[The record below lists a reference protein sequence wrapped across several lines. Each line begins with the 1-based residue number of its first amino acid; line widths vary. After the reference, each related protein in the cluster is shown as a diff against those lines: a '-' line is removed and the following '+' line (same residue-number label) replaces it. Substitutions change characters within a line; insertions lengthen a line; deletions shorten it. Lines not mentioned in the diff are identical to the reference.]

1 MLVFILIFSGILTFL
16 LLTARD
22 NSKLNSTLD
31 ETFDFVKNRI
41 ESYEIYNTNDQVKSL
56 VRLLDK
62 TTELSRVIEQEGN
75 LSTEMLDEYAREQ
88 RLTGIL
94 ILDQNLKVIEQN
106 AKDGDTMPL
115 WQKLIKSDYV
125 RDIAEHPEKTY
136 TTRLRNKGKIYDFAA
151 VARQDAAGILITYAQ
166 KEEVNELNGD
176 LTMASLFPDFP
187 FEMNGSVVICD
198 DDKVVSTNRQELT
211 ARSIEEA
218 KSQYKNKFEADE
230 NGIVHLRSETG
241 NWFGRRE
248 KIKDYDAY
256 IFFPE
261 SQVYITRNIICV
273 IYVLLALLLFL
284 LHRMSRSRTEKR
296 SILQDQKRLRVINAL
311 GHAYSSISLVNLKT
325 EEIEILKSSENM
337 KPDQKGDM
345 LSKAHQEELIR
356 QVIAEPFQEAYWK
369 FVDISTVAKRL
380 EERETLSFTARTVD
394 ERWMTMIIVPQG
406 YDKDGKLCTVLVANR
421 DVTEEKEREIAQDR
435 NLRNALAAAE
445 HANRAKTVFLN
456 NMSHDIRTPM
466 NGIIGMLD
474 ISDKCLDNPEAVR
487 KYHKKIRVASEYLL
501 SLIND
506 VLDMSK
512 LDSGEMYFAEESVYL
527 REMLENCRDIME
539 TRAAE
544 HGIELETP
552 GLENFNLPR
561 VLTSE
566 LHIRQIAM
574 NIISN
579 AIKYNKP
586 NGKIIATAEVVN
598 QTEDY
603 VTCRFM
609 VKDTGIGMSDDF
621 QKNMFDPFSQEYGKD
636 RSEFRGTEL
645 ELSIVKR
652 IVDQMG
658 GEIRVESKK
667 GVGTTFTWTL
677 TFKTDKEYREEK
689 VVANQQDF
697 SLAGKK
703 ILAAEDNT
711 LNAEILIFLLD
722 DMGADTVLVENGKQ
736 VVEAFKESDWDEY
749 DCILMDVMMPIMD
762 GYTATR
768 RIRGLSRPDA
778 QSIPIIALTANAFA
792 EDRKKAMEAG
802 MNDHVAKP
810 VDMKVLTAVLQKYL
824 EK

>member
-1 MLVFILIFSGILTFL
+1 MPLKVGLWEQAKTRNQEVISNVSLDPISGTRIIERFAPRPYYFASEDEDLLKEVDEEISIIKQVQPSLPDVLFDKYFRNTRYVFAPTQQQKDYLKSMDTLEVLCVERDAPYVYQKEGKPAGMMVEILNSFAEETGVSINYTFCQSRDEAEQKLKEESYDLMIGLSFDSEYCARLGFVRSKSIMESNLAYLHRSENSSHKTVAIEKGMESLVDTTEFQEVIKCDNIVQCMEAVTNGRADYAVGDRSALEYYMYDTYSTLVTGLISGSAQNICIAIARESNLQFIRLVNDYIYSLSDLQKTTFL
-16 LLTARD
+16 
-22 NSKLNSTLD
+22 
-31 ETFDFVKNRI
+31 E
-41 ESYEIYNTNDQVKSL
+41 
-56 VRLLDK
+56 
-62 TTELSRVIEQEGN
+62 EGN
-75 LSTEMLDEYAREQ
+75 MHLYKTSLR
-88 RLTGIL
+88 G
-94 ILDQNLKVIEQN
+94 
-106 AKDGDTMPL
+106 
-115 WQKLIKSDYV
+115 YV
-125 RDIAEHPEKTY
+125 RMHPIQTAF
-136 TTRLRNKGKIYDFAA
+136 IV
-151 VARQDAAGILITYAQ
+151 VACS
-166 KEEVNELNGD
+166 
-176 LTMASLFPDFP
+176 MMF
-187 FEMNGSVVICD
+187 
-198 DDKVVSTNRQELT
+198 
-211 ARSIEEA
+211 
-218 KSQYKNKFEADE
+218 
-230 NGIVHLRSETG
+230 H
-241 NWFGRRE
+241 
-248 KIKDYDAY
+248 
-256 IFFPE
+256 
-261 SQVYITRNIICV
+261 
-273 IYVLLALLLFL
+273 
-284 LHRMSRSRTEKR
+284 
-296 SILQDQKRLRVINAL
+296 
-311 GHAYSSISLVNLKT
+311 
-325 EEIEILKSSENM
+325 
-337 KPDQKGDM
+337 
-345 LSKAHQEELIR
+345 
-356 QVIAEPFQEAYWK
+356 
-369 FVDISTVAKRL
+369 AKR
-380 EERETLSFTARTVD
+380 
-394 ERWMTMIIVPQG
+394 M
-406 YDKDGKLCTVLVANR
+406 
-421 DVTEEKEREIAQDR
+421 
-435 NLRNALAAAE
+435 
-445 HANRAKTVFLN
+445 
-456 NMSHDIRTPM
+456 
-466 NGIIGMLD
+466 
-474 ISDKCLDNPEAVR
+474 
-487 KYHKKIRVASEYLL
+487 HKKIRVASEYLL

-552 GLENFNLPR
+552 GLENFNQPR

-689 VVANQQDF
+689 VAANQQDF

-768 RIRGLSRPDA
+768 RIRGLSRSDA

>member
-1 MLVFILIFSGILTFL
+1 MPLKVGLWEQAKTRNQEVISNVSLDPISGTRIIEKFAPRSYYFASEDEDLLKEVDEEISIIKQVQPSLPDVLFDKYFRNTRYVFAPTQQQKDYLKSMDTLEVLCVERDAPYVYQKEGKPAGMMVEILNSFAEETGVSINYTFCQSRDEAEQKLKEESYDLMIGLSFDSEYCARLGFVRSKSIMESNLAYLHRSENSSHKTVAIEKGMESLVDTTEFQEVIKCDNIVQCMEAVTNGRADYAVGDRSALEYYMYDTYSTLVTGLISGSAQNICIAIARESNLQFIRLVNDYIYSLSDLQKTTFL
-16 LLTARD
+16 
-22 NSKLNSTLD
+22 
-31 ETFDFVKNRI
+31 E
-41 ESYEIYNTNDQVKSL
+41 
-56 VRLLDK
+56 
-62 TTELSRVIEQEGN
+62 EGN
-75 LSTEMLDEYAREQ
+75 MHLYKTSLR
-88 RLTGIL
+88 G
-94 ILDQNLKVIEQN
+94 
-106 AKDGDTMPL
+106 
-115 WQKLIKSDYV
+115 YV
-125 RDIAEHPEKTY
+125 RMHPIQTAF
-136 TTRLRNKGKIYDFAA
+136 IV
-151 VARQDAAGILITYAQ
+151 VACS
-166 KEEVNELNGD
+166 
-176 LTMASLFPDFP
+176 MMF
-187 FEMNGSVVICD
+187 
-198 DDKVVSTNRQELT
+198 
-211 ARSIEEA
+211 
-218 KSQYKNKFEADE
+218 
-230 NGIVHLRSETG
+230 H
-241 NWFGRRE
+241 
-248 KIKDYDAY
+248 
-256 IFFPE
+256 
-261 SQVYITRNIICV
+261 
-273 IYVLLALLLFL
+273 
-284 LHRMSRSRTEKR
+284 
-296 SILQDQKRLRVINAL
+296 
-311 GHAYSSISLVNLKT
+311 
-325 EEIEILKSSENM
+325 
-337 KPDQKGDM
+337 
-345 LSKAHQEELIR
+345 
-356 QVIAEPFQEAYWK
+356 
-369 FVDISTVAKRL
+369 AKR
-380 EERETLSFTARTVD
+380 
-394 ERWMTMIIVPQG
+394 M
-406 YDKDGKLCTVLVANR
+406 
-421 DVTEEKEREIAQDR
+421 
-435 NLRNALAAAE
+435 
-445 HANRAKTVFLN
+445 
-456 NMSHDIRTPM
+456 
-466 NGIIGMLD
+466 
-474 ISDKCLDNPEAVR
+474 
-487 KYHKKIRVASEYLL
+487 HKKIRVASEYLL

-552 GLENFNLPR
+552 GLENFNQPR

-689 VVANQQDF
+689 VAANQQDF

>member
-1 MLVFILIFSGILTFL
+1 MPLKVGLWEQAKTRNQEAISNVSLDPISGTRIIERFALRPYYFASEDEDLLKEVDEAISIIKQVQPSLPDVLFDKYFRNTRYVFAPTQQQKDYLKAMDTLEVLCVERDAPYVYQKEGKPAGMMVEILNSFAEETGVSINYTFCQSRDEAEQKLKEESYDLMIGLSFDSEYCARLGFVRSKSIMESNLAYLHRSENSSHKTVAIEKGMESLVDTTEFQEVIKCDNIVQCMEAVTNGRADYAVGDRSALEYYMYDTYSTLVTGLISGSAQNICIAIARESNLQFIRLVNDYIYSLSDLQKTTFLEEGNMHLYKTSLRGYVRMHPIQTMLLFSG
-16 LLTARD
+16 LTA
-22 NSKLNSTLD
+22 
-31 ETFDFVKNRI
+31 FIV
-41 ESYEIYNTNDQVKSL
+41 
-56 VRLLDK
+56 
-62 TTELSRVIEQEGN
+62 
-75 LSTEMLDEYAREQ
+75 
-88 RLTGIL
+88 
-94 ILDQNLKVIEQN
+94 
-106 AKDGDTMPL
+106 
-115 WQKLIKSDYV
+115 
-125 RDIAEHPEKTY
+125 
-136 TTRLRNKGKIYDFAA
+136 
-151 VARQDAAGILITYAQ
+151 VACS
-166 KEEVNELNGD
+166 
-176 LTMASLFPDFP
+176 MMF
-187 FEMNGSVVICD
+187 
-198 DDKVVSTNRQELT
+198 
-211 ARSIEEA
+211 
-218 KSQYKNKFEADE
+218 
-230 NGIVHLRSETG
+230 H
-241 NWFGRRE
+241 
-248 KIKDYDAY
+248 
-256 IFFPE
+256 
-261 SQVYITRNIICV
+261 
-273 IYVLLALLLFL
+273 
-284 LHRMSRSRTEKR
+284 
-296 SILQDQKRLRVINAL
+296 
-311 GHAYSSISLVNLKT
+311 
-325 EEIEILKSSENM
+325 
-337 KPDQKGDM
+337 
-345 LSKAHQEELIR
+345 
-356 QVIAEPFQEAYWK
+356 
-369 FVDISTVAKRL
+369 AKR
-380 EERETLSFTARTVD
+380 
-394 ERWMTMIIVPQG
+394 M
-406 YDKDGKLCTVLVANR
+406 
-421 DVTEEKEREIAQDR
+421 
-435 NLRNALAAAE
+435 
-445 HANRAKTVFLN
+445 
-456 NMSHDIRTPM
+456 
-466 NGIIGMLD
+466 
-474 ISDKCLDNPEAVR
+474 
-487 KYHKKIRVASEYLL
+487 HKKIRVASEYLL

-544 HGIELETP
+544 QGIELETP
-552 GLENFNLPR
+552 GLENFNPPR

-689 VVANQQDF
+689 VAANQQDF

>member
-1 MLVFILIFSGILTFL
+1 MPLKVGLWEQAKTRNQEVISNVSLDPISGTRIIERFAPRSYYFASEDEDLLKEVDEEISIIKQVQPSLPDVLFDKYFRNTRYVFAPTQQQKDYLKSMDTLEVLCVERDAPYVYQKEGKPAGMMVEILNSFAEETGVSINYTFCQSRDEAEQKLKEESYDLMIGLSFDSEYCARLGFVRSKSIMESNLAYLHRSENSSHKTVAIEKGMESLVDTTEFQEVIKCDNIVQCMEAFTNGRADYAVGDRSALEYYMYDTYSTLVTGLISGSAQNICIAIARESNLQFIRLVNDYIYSLSDLQKTTFL
-16 LLTARD
+16 
-22 NSKLNSTLD
+22 
-31 ETFDFVKNRI
+31 E
-41 ESYEIYNTNDQVKSL
+41 
-56 VRLLDK
+56 
-62 TTELSRVIEQEGN
+62 EGN
-75 LSTEMLDEYAREQ
+75 MHLYKTSLR
-88 RLTGIL
+88 G
-94 ILDQNLKVIEQN
+94 
-106 AKDGDTMPL
+106 
-115 WQKLIKSDYV
+115 YV
-125 RDIAEHPEKTY
+125 RMHPIQTAF
-136 TTRLRNKGKIYDFAA
+136 IV
-151 VARQDAAGILITYAQ
+151 VACS
-166 KEEVNELNGD
+166 
-176 LTMASLFPDFP
+176 MMF
-187 FEMNGSVVICD
+187 
-198 DDKVVSTNRQELT
+198 
-211 ARSIEEA
+211 
-218 KSQYKNKFEADE
+218 
-230 NGIVHLRSETG
+230 H
-241 NWFGRRE
+241 
-248 KIKDYDAY
+248 
-256 IFFPE
+256 
-261 SQVYITRNIICV
+261 
-273 IYVLLALLLFL
+273 
-284 LHRMSRSRTEKR
+284 
-296 SILQDQKRLRVINAL
+296 
-311 GHAYSSISLVNLKT
+311 
-325 EEIEILKSSENM
+325 
-337 KPDQKGDM
+337 
-345 LSKAHQEELIR
+345 
-356 QVIAEPFQEAYWK
+356 
-369 FVDISTVAKRL
+369 AKR
-380 EERETLSFTARTVD
+380 
-394 ERWMTMIIVPQG
+394 M
-406 YDKDGKLCTVLVANR
+406 
-421 DVTEEKEREIAQDR
+421 
-435 NLRNALAAAE
+435 
-445 HANRAKTVFLN
+445 
-456 NMSHDIRTPM
+456 
-466 NGIIGMLD
+466 
-474 ISDKCLDNPEAVR
+474 
-487 KYHKKIRVASEYLL
+487 HKKIRVASEYLL

-552 GLENFNLPR
+552 GLENFNQPR

-689 VVANQQDF
+689 VAANQQDF

>member
-1 MLVFILIFSGILTFL
+1 MPLKVGLWEQAKTRNQEVISNVSLDPISGTRIIERFAPRSYYFASEDEDLLKEVDEEISIIKQVQPSLPDVLFDKYFRNTRYVFAPTQQQKDYLKSMDTLEVLCVERDAPYVYQKEGKPAGMMVEILNSFAEETGVSINYTFCQSRDEAEQKLKEESYDLMIGLSFDSEYCARLGFVRSKSIMESNLAYLHRSENSSHKTVAIEKGMESLVDTTEFQEVIKCDNIVQCMEAVTNGRADYAVGDRSALEYYMYDTYSTLVTGLISGSAQNICIAIARESNLQFIRLVNDYIYSLSDLQKTTFL
-16 LLTARD
+16 
-22 NSKLNSTLD
+22 
-31 ETFDFVKNRI
+31 E
-41 ESYEIYNTNDQVKSL
+41 
-56 VRLLDK
+56 
-62 TTELSRVIEQEGN
+62 EGN
-75 LSTEMLDEYAREQ
+75 MHLYKTSLR
-88 RLTGIL
+88 G
-94 ILDQNLKVIEQN
+94 
-106 AKDGDTMPL
+106 
-115 WQKLIKSDYV
+115 YV
-125 RDIAEHPEKTY
+125 RMHPIQTAF
-136 TTRLRNKGKIYDFAA
+136 IV
-151 VARQDAAGILITYAQ
+151 VACS
-166 KEEVNELNGD
+166 
-176 LTMASLFPDFP
+176 MMF
-187 FEMNGSVVICD
+187 
-198 DDKVVSTNRQELT
+198 
-211 ARSIEEA
+211 
-218 KSQYKNKFEADE
+218 
-230 NGIVHLRSETG
+230 H
-241 NWFGRRE
+241 
-248 KIKDYDAY
+248 
-256 IFFPE
+256 
-261 SQVYITRNIICV
+261 
-273 IYVLLALLLFL
+273 
-284 LHRMSRSRTEKR
+284 
-296 SILQDQKRLRVINAL
+296 
-311 GHAYSSISLVNLKT
+311 
-325 EEIEILKSSENM
+325 
-337 KPDQKGDM
+337 
-345 LSKAHQEELIR
+345 
-356 QVIAEPFQEAYWK
+356 
-369 FVDISTVAKRL
+369 AKR
-380 EERETLSFTARTVD
+380 
-394 ERWMTMIIVPQG
+394 M
-406 YDKDGKLCTVLVANR
+406 
-421 DVTEEKEREIAQDR
+421 
-435 NLRNALAAAE
+435 
-445 HANRAKTVFLN
+445 
-456 NMSHDIRTPM
+456 
-466 NGIIGMLD
+466 
-474 ISDKCLDNPEAVR
+474 
-487 KYHKKIRVASEYLL
+487 HKKIRVASEYLL

-552 GLENFNLPR
+552 GLENFNQPR

-667 GVGTTFTWTL
+667 GVVTTFTWTL

-689 VVANQQDF
+689 VAANQQDF

>member
-1 MLVFILIFSGILTFL
+1 MPLKVGLWEQAKTRNQEVISNVSLDPISGTRIIERFAPRSYYFASEDEDLLKEVDEEISIIKQVQPSLPDVLFDKYFRNTRYVFAPTQQQKDYLKSMDTLEVLCVERDAPYVYQKEGKPAGMMVEILNSFAEETGVSINYTFCQSRDEAEQKLKEESYDLMIGLSFDSEYCARLGFVRSKSIMESNLAYLHRSENSSHKTVAIEKGMESLVDTTEFQEVIKCDNIVQCMEAVTNGRADYAVGDRSALEYYMYDTYSTLVTGLISGSAQNICIAIARESNLQFIRLVNDYIYSLSDLQKTTFLEEGNMHLYKTSLRGYVRMHPIQTMLLFSGLT
-16 LLTARD
+16 
-22 NSKLNSTLD
+22 
-31 ETFDFVKNRI
+31 TFIV
-41 ESYEIYNTNDQVKSL
+41 
-56 VRLLDK
+56 
-62 TTELSRVIEQEGN
+62 
-75 LSTEMLDEYAREQ
+75 
-88 RLTGIL
+88 
-94 ILDQNLKVIEQN
+94 
-106 AKDGDTMPL
+106 
-115 WQKLIKSDYV
+115 
-125 RDIAEHPEKTY
+125 
-136 TTRLRNKGKIYDFAA
+136 
-151 VARQDAAGILITYAQ
+151 VACS
-166 KEEVNELNGD
+166 
-176 LTMASLFPDFP
+176 MMF
-187 FEMNGSVVICD
+187 
-198 DDKVVSTNRQELT
+198 
-211 ARSIEEA
+211 
-218 KSQYKNKFEADE
+218 
-230 NGIVHLRSETG
+230 H
-241 NWFGRRE
+241 
-248 KIKDYDAY
+248 
-256 IFFPE
+256 
-261 SQVYITRNIICV
+261 
-273 IYVLLALLLFL
+273 
-284 LHRMSRSRTEKR
+284 
-296 SILQDQKRLRVINAL
+296 
-311 GHAYSSISLVNLKT
+311 
-325 EEIEILKSSENM
+325 
-337 KPDQKGDM
+337 
-345 LSKAHQEELIR
+345 
-356 QVIAEPFQEAYWK
+356 
-369 FVDISTVAKRL
+369 AKR
-380 EERETLSFTARTVD
+380 
-394 ERWMTMIIVPQG
+394 M
-406 YDKDGKLCTVLVANR
+406 
-421 DVTEEKEREIAQDR
+421 
-435 NLRNALAAAE
+435 
-445 HANRAKTVFLN
+445 
-456 NMSHDIRTPM
+456 
-466 NGIIGMLD
+466 
-474 ISDKCLDNPEAVR
+474 
-487 KYHKKIRVASEYLL
+487 HKKIRVASEYLL

-552 GLENFNLPR
+552 GLENFNQPR

-689 VVANQQDF
+689 VAANQQDF

>member
-1 MLVFILIFSGILTFL
+1 MPLKVGLWEQAKTRNQEVISNVSLDPISGTRIIERFAPRPYYFASEDEDLLKEVDEAISIIKQVQPSLPDVLFDKYFRNTRYVFAPTQQQKDYLKSMDTLEVLCVERDAPYVYQKEGKPAGMMVEILNSFAEETGVSINYTFCQSRDEAEQKLKEESYDLMIGLSFDSEYCARLGFVRSKSIMESNLAYLHRSENSSHKTVAIEKGMESLVDTTEFQEVIKCDNIVQCMEAVTNGRADYAVGDRSALEYYMYDTYSTLVTGLISGSAQNICIAIARESNLQFIRLVNDYIYSLSDLQKTTFLEEGNMHLYKTSLRGYVRMHPIQTMLLFSG
-16 LLTARD
+16 
-22 NSKLNSTLD
+22 
-31 ETFDFVKNRI
+31 
-41 ESYEIYNTNDQVKSL
+41 
-56 VRLLDK
+56 
-62 TTELSRVIEQEGN
+62 
-75 LSTEMLDEYAREQ
+75 
-88 RLTGIL
+88 
-94 ILDQNLKVIEQN
+94 LK
-106 AKDGDTMPL
+106 
-115 WQKLIKSDYV
+115 
-125 RDIAEHPEKTY
+125 
-136 TTRLRNKGKIYDFAA
+136 
-151 VARQDAAGILITYAQ
+151 
-166 KEEVNELNGD
+166 
-176 LTMASLFPDFP
+176 
-187 FEMNGSVVICD
+187 
-198 DDKVVSTNRQELT
+198 
-211 ARSIEEA
+211 
-218 KSQYKNKFEADE
+218 
-230 NGIVHLRSETG
+230 
-241 NWFGRRE
+241 
-248 KIKDYDAY
+248 
-256 IFFPE
+256 
-261 SQVYITRNIICV
+261 
-273 IYVLLALLLFL
+273 
-284 LHRMSRSRTEKR
+284 RM
-296 SILQDQKRLRVINAL
+296 
-311 GHAYSSISLVNLKT
+311 
-325 EEIEILKSSENM
+325 
-337 KPDQKGDM
+337 
-345 LSKAHQEELIR
+345 
-356 QVIAEPFQEAYWK
+356 
-369 FVDISTVAKRL
+369 
-380 EERETLSFTARTVD
+380 
-394 ERWMTMIIVPQG
+394 
-406 YDKDGKLCTVLVANR
+406 
-421 DVTEEKEREIAQDR
+421 
-435 NLRNALAAAE
+435 
-445 HANRAKTVFLN
+445 
-456 NMSHDIRTPM
+456 
-466 NGIIGMLD
+466 
-474 ISDKCLDNPEAVR
+474 
-487 KYHKKIRVASEYLL
+487 HKKIRVASEYLL

-552 GLENFNLPR
+552 GLENFNQPR

-689 VVANQQDF
+689 VAANQQDF

>member
-1 MLVFILIFSGILTFL
+1 MPLKVGLWEQAKTRNQEVISNVSLDPISGTRIIERFAPRSYYFASEDEDLLKEVDEEISIIKQVQPSLPDVLFDKYFRNTRYVFAPTQQQKDYLKSMDTLEVLCVERDAPYVYQKEGKPAGMMVEILNSFAEETGVSINYTFCQSRDEAEQKLKEESYDLMIGLSFDSEYCARLGFVRSKSIMESNLAYLHRSENSSHKTVAIEKGMESLVDTTEFQEVIKCDNIVQCMEAVTNGRADYAVGDRSALEYYMYDTYSTLVTGLISGSAQNICIAIARESNLQFIRLVNDYIYSLSDLQKTTFL
-16 LLTARD
+16 
-22 NSKLNSTLD
+22 
-31 ETFDFVKNRI
+31 E
-41 ESYEIYNTNDQVKSL
+41 
-56 VRLLDK
+56 
-62 TTELSRVIEQEGN
+62 EGN
-75 LSTEMLDEYAREQ
+75 MHLYKTSLR
-88 RLTGIL
+88 G
-94 ILDQNLKVIEQN
+94 
-106 AKDGDTMPL
+106 
-115 WQKLIKSDYV
+115 YV
-125 RDIAEHPEKTY
+125 RMHPIQTAF
-136 TTRLRNKGKIYDFAA
+136 IV
-151 VARQDAAGILITYAQ
+151 VACS
-166 KEEVNELNGD
+166 
-176 LTMASLFPDFP
+176 MMF
-187 FEMNGSVVICD
+187 
-198 DDKVVSTNRQELT
+198 
-211 ARSIEEA
+211 
-218 KSQYKNKFEADE
+218 
-230 NGIVHLRSETG
+230 H
-241 NWFGRRE
+241 
-248 KIKDYDAY
+248 
-256 IFFPE
+256 
-261 SQVYITRNIICV
+261 
-273 IYVLLALLLFL
+273 
-284 LHRMSRSRTEKR
+284 
-296 SILQDQKRLRVINAL
+296 
-311 GHAYSSISLVNLKT
+311 
-325 EEIEILKSSENM
+325 
-337 KPDQKGDM
+337 
-345 LSKAHQEELIR
+345 
-356 QVIAEPFQEAYWK
+356 
-369 FVDISTVAKRL
+369 AKR
-380 EERETLSFTARTVD
+380 
-394 ERWMTMIIVPQG
+394 M
-406 YDKDGKLCTVLVANR
+406 
-421 DVTEEKEREIAQDR
+421 
-435 NLRNALAAAE
+435 
-445 HANRAKTVFLN
+445 
-456 NMSHDIRTPM
+456 
-466 NGIIGMLD
+466 
-474 ISDKCLDNPEAVR
+474 
-487 KYHKKIRVASEYLL
+487 HKKIRVASEYLL

-552 GLENFNLPR
+552 GLENFNQPR

-677 TFKTDKEYREEK
+677 TYKTDKEYREEK
-689 VVANQQDF
+689 VAANQQDF

>member
-1 MLVFILIFSGILTFL
+1 MPLKVGLWEQAKTRNQEVISNVSLDPISGTRIIERFAPRPYYFASEDEDLLKEVDEAISIIKQVQPSLPDVLFDKYFRNTRYVFAPTQQQKDYLKSMDTLEVLCVERDAPYVYQKEGKPAGMMVEILNSFAEETGVSINYTFCQSRDEAEQKLKEESYDLMIGLSFDSEYCARLGFVRSKSIMESNLAYLHRSENSSHKTVAIEKGMESLVDTTEFQEVIKCDNIVQCMEAVTNGRADYAVGDRSALEYYMYDTYSTLVTGLISGSAQNICIAIARESNLQFIRLVNDYIYSLSDLQKTTFL
-16 LLTARD
+16 
-22 NSKLNSTLD
+22 
-31 ETFDFVKNRI
+31 E
-41 ESYEIYNTNDQVKSL
+41 
-56 VRLLDK
+56 
-62 TTELSRVIEQEGN
+62 EGN
-75 LSTEMLDEYAREQ
+75 MHLYKTSLR
-88 RLTGIL
+88 G
-94 ILDQNLKVIEQN
+94 
-106 AKDGDTMPL
+106 
-115 WQKLIKSDYV
+115 YV
-125 RDIAEHPEKTY
+125 RMHPIQTAF
-136 TTRLRNKGKIYDFAA
+136 IV
-151 VARQDAAGILITYAQ
+151 VACS
-166 KEEVNELNGD
+166 
-176 LTMASLFPDFP
+176 MMF
-187 FEMNGSVVICD
+187 
-198 DDKVVSTNRQELT
+198 
-211 ARSIEEA
+211 
-218 KSQYKNKFEADE
+218 
-230 NGIVHLRSETG
+230 H
-241 NWFGRRE
+241 
-248 KIKDYDAY
+248 
-256 IFFPE
+256 
-261 SQVYITRNIICV
+261 
-273 IYVLLALLLFL
+273 
-284 LHRMSRSRTEKR
+284 
-296 SILQDQKRLRVINAL
+296 
-311 GHAYSSISLVNLKT
+311 
-325 EEIEILKSSENM
+325 
-337 KPDQKGDM
+337 
-345 LSKAHQEELIR
+345 
-356 QVIAEPFQEAYWK
+356 
-369 FVDISTVAKRL
+369 AKR
-380 EERETLSFTARTVD
+380 
-394 ERWMTMIIVPQG
+394 M
-406 YDKDGKLCTVLVANR
+406 
-421 DVTEEKEREIAQDR
+421 
-435 NLRNALAAAE
+435 
-445 HANRAKTVFLN
+445 
-456 NMSHDIRTPM
+456 
-466 NGIIGMLD
+466 
-474 ISDKCLDNPEAVR
+474 
-487 KYHKKIRVASEYLL
+487 HKKIRVASEYLL

-552 GLENFNLPR
+552 GLENFNPPR

-689 VVANQQDF
+689 VAANQQDF

>member
-1 MLVFILIFSGILTFL
+1 MPLKVGLWEQAKTRNQEVISNVSLDPISGTRIIERFAPRPYYFASEDEDLLKEVDEAISIIKQVQPSLPDVLFDKYFRNTRYVFAPTQQQKDYLKSMDTLEVLCVERDAPYVYQKEGKPAGMMVEILNSFAEETGVSINYTFCQSRDEAEQKLKEESYDLMIGLSFDSEYCARLGFVRSKSIMESNLAYLHRSENSSHKTVAIEKGMESLVDTTEFQEVIKCDNIVQCMEAVTNGRADYAVGDRSALEYYMYDTYSTLVTGLISGSAQNICIAIARESNLQFIRLVNDYIYSLSDLQKTTFLEEGNMHLYKTSLRGYVRMHPIQTMLLFSG
-16 LLTARD
+16 LTA
-22 NSKLNSTLD
+22 
-31 ETFDFVKNRI
+31 FIV
-41 ESYEIYNTNDQVKSL
+41 
-56 VRLLDK
+56 
-62 TTELSRVIEQEGN
+62 
-75 LSTEMLDEYAREQ
+75 
-88 RLTGIL
+88 
-94 ILDQNLKVIEQN
+94 
-106 AKDGDTMPL
+106 
-115 WQKLIKSDYV
+115 
-125 RDIAEHPEKTY
+125 
-136 TTRLRNKGKIYDFAA
+136 
-151 VARQDAAGILITYAQ
+151 VACS
-166 KEEVNELNGD
+166 
-176 LTMASLFPDFP
+176 MMF
-187 FEMNGSVVICD
+187 
-198 DDKVVSTNRQELT
+198 
-211 ARSIEEA
+211 
-218 KSQYKNKFEADE
+218 
-230 NGIVHLRSETG
+230 H
-241 NWFGRRE
+241 
-248 KIKDYDAY
+248 
-256 IFFPE
+256 
-261 SQVYITRNIICV
+261 
-273 IYVLLALLLFL
+273 
-284 LHRMSRSRTEKR
+284 
-296 SILQDQKRLRVINAL
+296 
-311 GHAYSSISLVNLKT
+311 
-325 EEIEILKSSENM
+325 
-337 KPDQKGDM
+337 
-345 LSKAHQEELIR
+345 
-356 QVIAEPFQEAYWK
+356 
-369 FVDISTVAKRL
+369 AKR
-380 EERETLSFTARTVD
+380 
-394 ERWMTMIIVPQG
+394 M
-406 YDKDGKLCTVLVANR
+406 
-421 DVTEEKEREIAQDR
+421 
-435 NLRNALAAAE
+435 
-445 HANRAKTVFLN
+445 
-456 NMSHDIRTPM
+456 
-466 NGIIGMLD
+466 
-474 ISDKCLDNPEAVR
+474 
-487 KYHKKIRVASEYLL
+487 HKKIRVASEYLL

-552 GLENFNLPR
+552 GLENFNQPR

-689 VVANQQDF
+689 VAANQQDF

>member
-1 MLVFILIFSGILTFL
+1 MPLKVGLWEQAKTRNQEVISNVSLDPISGTRIIERFAPRSYYFASEDEDLLKEVDEEISIIKQVQPSLPDVLFDKYFRNTRYVFAPTQQQKDYLKSMDTLEVLCVERDAPYVYQKEGKPAGMMVEILNSFAEETGVSINYTFCQSRDEAEQKLKEESYDLMIGLSFDSEYCARLGFVRSKSIMESNLAYLHRSENSSHKTVAIEKGMESLVDTTEFQEVIKCDNIVQCMEAVTNGRADYAVGDRSALEYYMYDTYSTLVTGLISGSAQNICIAIARESNLQFIRLVNDYIYSLSDLQKTTFL
-16 LLTARD
+16 
-22 NSKLNSTLD
+22 
-31 ETFDFVKNRI
+31 E
-41 ESYEIYNTNDQVKSL
+41 
-56 VRLLDK
+56 
-62 TTELSRVIEQEGN
+62 EGN
-75 LSTEMLDEYAREQ
+75 MHLYKTSLR
-88 RLTGIL
+88 G
-94 ILDQNLKVIEQN
+94 
-106 AKDGDTMPL
+106 
-115 WQKLIKSDYV
+115 YV
-125 RDIAEHPEKTY
+125 RMHPIQTAF
-136 TTRLRNKGKIYDFAA
+136 IV
-151 VARQDAAGILITYAQ
+151 VACS
-166 KEEVNELNGD
+166 
-176 LTMASLFPDFP
+176 MMF
-187 FEMNGSVVICD
+187 
-198 DDKVVSTNRQELT
+198 
-211 ARSIEEA
+211 
-218 KSQYKNKFEADE
+218 
-230 NGIVHLRSETG
+230 H
-241 NWFGRRE
+241 
-248 KIKDYDAY
+248 
-256 IFFPE
+256 
-261 SQVYITRNIICV
+261 
-273 IYVLLALLLFL
+273 
-284 LHRMSRSRTEKR
+284 
-296 SILQDQKRLRVINAL
+296 
-311 GHAYSSISLVNLKT
+311 
-325 EEIEILKSSENM
+325 
-337 KPDQKGDM
+337 
-345 LSKAHQEELIR
+345 
-356 QVIAEPFQEAYWK
+356 
-369 FVDISTVAKRL
+369 AKR
-380 EERETLSFTARTVD
+380 
-394 ERWMTMIIVPQG
+394 M
-406 YDKDGKLCTVLVANR
+406 
-421 DVTEEKEREIAQDR
+421 
-435 NLRNALAAAE
+435 
-445 HANRAKTVFLN
+445 
-456 NMSHDIRTPM
+456 
-466 NGIIGMLD
+466 
-474 ISDKCLDNPEAVR
+474 
-487 KYHKKIRVASEYLL
+487 HKKIRVASEYLL

-552 GLENFNLPR
+552 GLENFNQPR

-667 GVGTTFTWTL
+667 GVGTTFIWTL

-689 VVANQQDF
+689 VAANQQDF

>member
-1 MLVFILIFSGILTFL
+1 MPLKVGLWEQAKTRNQEVISNVSLDPISGTRIIERFAPRSYYFASEDEDLLKEVDEEISIIKQVQPSLPDVLFDKYFRNTRYVFAPTQQQKDYLKSMDTLEVLCVERDAPYVYQKEGKPAGMMVEILNSFAEETGVSINYTFCQSRDEAEQKLKEESYDLMIGLSFDSEYCARLGFVRSKSIMESNLAYLHRSENSSHKTVAIEKGMESLVDTTEFQEVIKCDNIVQCMEAVTNGRADYAVGDRSALEYYMYDTYSTLVTGLISGSAQNICIAIARESNLQFIRLVNDYIYSLSDLQKTTFL
-16 LLTARD
+16 
-22 NSKLNSTLD
+22 
-31 ETFDFVKNRI
+31 E
-41 ESYEIYNTNDQVKSL
+41 
-56 VRLLDK
+56 
-62 TTELSRVIEQEGN
+62 EGN
-75 LSTEMLDEYAREQ
+75 MHLYKTSLR
-88 RLTGIL
+88 G
-94 ILDQNLKVIEQN
+94 
-106 AKDGDTMPL
+106 
-115 WQKLIKSDYV
+115 YV
-125 RDIAEHPEKTY
+125 RMHPIQTAF
-136 TTRLRNKGKIYDFAA
+136 IV
-151 VARQDAAGILITYAQ
+151 VACS
-166 KEEVNELNGD
+166 
-176 LTMASLFPDFP
+176 MMF
-187 FEMNGSVVICD
+187 
-198 DDKVVSTNRQELT
+198 
-211 ARSIEEA
+211 
-218 KSQYKNKFEADE
+218 
-230 NGIVHLRSETG
+230 H
-241 NWFGRRE
+241 
-248 KIKDYDAY
+248 
-256 IFFPE
+256 
-261 SQVYITRNIICV
+261 
-273 IYVLLALLLFL
+273 
-284 LHRMSRSRTEKR
+284 
-296 SILQDQKRLRVINAL
+296 
-311 GHAYSSISLVNLKT
+311 
-325 EEIEILKSSENM
+325 
-337 KPDQKGDM
+337 
-345 LSKAHQEELIR
+345 
-356 QVIAEPFQEAYWK
+356 
-369 FVDISTVAKRL
+369 AKR
-380 EERETLSFTARTVD
+380 
-394 ERWMTMIIVPQG
+394 M
-406 YDKDGKLCTVLVANR
+406 
-421 DVTEEKEREIAQDR
+421 
-435 NLRNALAAAE
+435 
-445 HANRAKTVFLN
+445 
-456 NMSHDIRTPM
+456 
-466 NGIIGMLD
+466 
-474 ISDKCLDNPEAVR
+474 
-487 KYHKKIRVASEYLL
+487 HKKIRVASEYLL

-552 GLENFNLPR
+552 GLENFNQPR

-689 VVANQQDF
+689 VAANQQDF

-722 DMGADTVLVENGKQ
+722 DMGADTVLAENGKQ

>member
-1 MLVFILIFSGILTFL
+1 MPLKVGLWEQAKTRNQEVISNVSLDPISGTRIIERFAPRSYYFASEDEDLLKEVDEEISIIKQVQPSLPDVLFDKYFRNTRYVFAPTQQQKDYLKSMDTLEVLCVERDAPYVYQKEGKPAGMMVEILNSFAEETGVSINYTFCQSRDEAEQKLKEESYDLMIGLSFDSEYCARLGFVRSKSIMESNLAYLHRSENSSHKTVAIEKGMESLVDTTEFQEVIKCDNIVQCMEAVTNGRADYAVGDRSALEYYMYDTYSTLVTGLISGSAQNICIAIARESNLQFIRLVNDYIYSLSDLQKTTFL
-16 LLTARD
+16 
-22 NSKLNSTLD
+22 
-31 ETFDFVKNRI
+31 E
-41 ESYEIYNTNDQVKSL
+41 
-56 VRLLDK
+56 
-62 TTELSRVIEQEGN
+62 EGN
-75 LSTEMLDEYAREQ
+75 MHLYKTSLR
-88 RLTGIL
+88 G
-94 ILDQNLKVIEQN
+94 
-106 AKDGDTMPL
+106 
-115 WQKLIKSDYV
+115 YV
-125 RDIAEHPEKTY
+125 RMHSIQTAF
-136 TTRLRNKGKIYDFAA
+136 IV
-151 VARQDAAGILITYAQ
+151 VACS
-166 KEEVNELNGD
+166 
-176 LTMASLFPDFP
+176 MMF
-187 FEMNGSVVICD
+187 
-198 DDKVVSTNRQELT
+198 
-211 ARSIEEA
+211 
-218 KSQYKNKFEADE
+218 
-230 NGIVHLRSETG
+230 H
-241 NWFGRRE
+241 
-248 KIKDYDAY
+248 
-256 IFFPE
+256 
-261 SQVYITRNIICV
+261 
-273 IYVLLALLLFL
+273 
-284 LHRMSRSRTEKR
+284 
-296 SILQDQKRLRVINAL
+296 
-311 GHAYSSISLVNLKT
+311 
-325 EEIEILKSSENM
+325 
-337 KPDQKGDM
+337 
-345 LSKAHQEELIR
+345 
-356 QVIAEPFQEAYWK
+356 
-369 FVDISTVAKRL
+369 AKR
-380 EERETLSFTARTVD
+380 
-394 ERWMTMIIVPQG
+394 M
-406 YDKDGKLCTVLVANR
+406 
-421 DVTEEKEREIAQDR
+421 
-435 NLRNALAAAE
+435 
-445 HANRAKTVFLN
+445 
-456 NMSHDIRTPM
+456 
-466 NGIIGMLD
+466 
-474 ISDKCLDNPEAVR
+474 
-487 KYHKKIRVASEYLL
+487 HKKIRVASEYLL

-552 GLENFNLPR
+552 GLENFNQPR

-689 VVANQQDF
+689 VAANQQDF

>member
-1 MLVFILIFSGILTFL
+1 MPLKVGLWEQAKTRNQEVISNVSLDPISGTRIIERFAPRPYYFASEDEDLLKEVDEAISIIKQVQPSLPDVLFDKYFRNTRYVFAPTQQQKDYLKSMDTLEVLCVERDAPYVYQKEGKPAGMMVEILNSFAEETGVSINYTFCQSRDEVEQKLKEESYDLMIGLSFDSEYCARLGFVRSKSIMESNLAYLHRSENSSHKTVAIEKGMESLVDTTEFQEVIKCDNIVQCMEAVTNGRADYAVGDRSALEYYMYDTYSTLVTGLISGSAQNICIAIARESNLQFIRLVNDYIYSLSDLQKTTFLEEGNMHLYKTSLRGYVRMHPIQTMLLFSG
-16 LLTARD
+16 LTA
-22 NSKLNSTLD
+22 
-31 ETFDFVKNRI
+31 FIV
-41 ESYEIYNTNDQVKSL
+41 
-56 VRLLDK
+56 
-62 TTELSRVIEQEGN
+62 
-75 LSTEMLDEYAREQ
+75 
-88 RLTGIL
+88 
-94 ILDQNLKVIEQN
+94 
-106 AKDGDTMPL
+106 
-115 WQKLIKSDYV
+115 
-125 RDIAEHPEKTY
+125 
-136 TTRLRNKGKIYDFAA
+136 
-151 VARQDAAGILITYAQ
+151 VACS
-166 KEEVNELNGD
+166 
-176 LTMASLFPDFP
+176 MMF
-187 FEMNGSVVICD
+187 
-198 DDKVVSTNRQELT
+198 
-211 ARSIEEA
+211 
-218 KSQYKNKFEADE
+218 
-230 NGIVHLRSETG
+230 H
-241 NWFGRRE
+241 
-248 KIKDYDAY
+248 
-256 IFFPE
+256 
-261 SQVYITRNIICV
+261 
-273 IYVLLALLLFL
+273 
-284 LHRMSRSRTEKR
+284 
-296 SILQDQKRLRVINAL
+296 
-311 GHAYSSISLVNLKT
+311 
-325 EEIEILKSSENM
+325 
-337 KPDQKGDM
+337 
-345 LSKAHQEELIR
+345 
-356 QVIAEPFQEAYWK
+356 
-369 FVDISTVAKRL
+369 AKR
-380 EERETLSFTARTVD
+380 
-394 ERWMTMIIVPQG
+394 
-406 YDKDGKLCTVLVANR
+406 K
-421 DVTEEKEREIAQDR
+421 
-435 NLRNALAAAE
+435 
-445 HANRAKTVFLN
+445 
-456 NMSHDIRTPM
+456 
-466 NGIIGMLD
+466 
-474 ISDKCLDNPEAVR
+474 
-487 KYHKKIRVASEYLL
+487 HKKIRVASEYLL

-552 GLENFNLPR
+552 GLENFNQPR

-689 VVANQQDF
+689 VAANQQDF

>member
-1 MLVFILIFSGILTFL
+1 MPLKVGLWEQAKTRNQEAISNVSLDPISGTRIIERFAPRPYYFASEDEDLLKEVDEAISIIKQVQPSLPDVLFDKYFRNTRYVFAPTQQQKDYLKSMDTLEVLCVERDAPYVYQKEGKPAGMMVEILNSFAEETGVSINYTFCQSRDEAEQKLKEESYDLMIGLSFDSEYCARLGFVRSKSIMESNLAYLHRSENSSHKTVAIEKGMESLVDTTEFQEVIKCDNIVQCMEAVTNGRADYAVGDRSALEYYMYDTYSTLVTGLISGSAQNICIAIARESNLQFIRLVNDYIYSLSDLQKTTFL
-16 LLTARD
+16 
-22 NSKLNSTLD
+22 
-31 ETFDFVKNRI
+31 E
-41 ESYEIYNTNDQVKSL
+41 
-56 VRLLDK
+56 
-62 TTELSRVIEQEGN
+62 EGN
-75 LSTEMLDEYAREQ
+75 MHLYKTSLR
-88 RLTGIL
+88 G
-94 ILDQNLKVIEQN
+94 
-106 AKDGDTMPL
+106 
-115 WQKLIKSDYV
+115 YV
-125 RDIAEHPEKTY
+125 RMHPIQTAF
-136 TTRLRNKGKIYDFAA
+136 IV
-151 VARQDAAGILITYAQ
+151 VACS
-166 KEEVNELNGD
+166 
-176 LTMASLFPDFP
+176 MMF
-187 FEMNGSVVICD
+187 
-198 DDKVVSTNRQELT
+198 
-211 ARSIEEA
+211 
-218 KSQYKNKFEADE
+218 
-230 NGIVHLRSETG
+230 H
-241 NWFGRRE
+241 
-248 KIKDYDAY
+248 
-256 IFFPE
+256 
-261 SQVYITRNIICV
+261 
-273 IYVLLALLLFL
+273 
-284 LHRMSRSRTEKR
+284 
-296 SILQDQKRLRVINAL
+296 
-311 GHAYSSISLVNLKT
+311 
-325 EEIEILKSSENM
+325 
-337 KPDQKGDM
+337 
-345 LSKAHQEELIR
+345 
-356 QVIAEPFQEAYWK
+356 
-369 FVDISTVAKRL
+369 AKR
-380 EERETLSFTARTVD
+380 
-394 ERWMTMIIVPQG
+394 M
-406 YDKDGKLCTVLVANR
+406 
-421 DVTEEKEREIAQDR
+421 
-435 NLRNALAAAE
+435 
-445 HANRAKTVFLN
+445 
-456 NMSHDIRTPM
+456 
-466 NGIIGMLD
+466 
-474 ISDKCLDNPEAVR
+474 
-487 KYHKKIRVASEYLL
+487 HKKIRVASEYLL

-544 HGIELETP
+544 HGIELKTP
-552 GLENFNLPR
+552 GLENFNPPR

-689 VVANQQDF
+689 VAANQQDF

-736 VVEAFKESDWDEY
+736 VVEAFKESDWDED

>member
-1 MLVFILIFSGILTFL
+1 MPLKVGLWEQAKTRNQEVISNVSLDPISGTRIIERFAPRPYYFASEDEDLLKEVDEAISIIKQVQPSLPDVLFDKYFRNTRYVFAPTQQQKDYLKSMDTLEVLCVERDAPYVYQKEGKPAGMMVEILNSFAEETGVSINYTFCQSRDEVEQKLKEESYDLMIGLSFDSEYCARLGFVRSKSIMESNLAYLHRSENSSHKTVAIEKGMESLVDTTEFQEVIKCDNIVQCMEAVTNGRADYAVGDRSALEYYMYDTYSTLVTGLISGSAQNICIAIARESNLQFIRLVNDYIYSLSDLQKTTFL
-16 LLTARD
+16 
-22 NSKLNSTLD
+22 
-31 ETFDFVKNRI
+31 E
-41 ESYEIYNTNDQVKSL
+41 
-56 VRLLDK
+56 
-62 TTELSRVIEQEGN
+62 EGN
-75 LSTEMLDEYAREQ
+75 MHLYKTSLR
-88 RLTGIL
+88 G
-94 ILDQNLKVIEQN
+94 
-106 AKDGDTMPL
+106 
-115 WQKLIKSDYV
+115 YV
-125 RDIAEHPEKTY
+125 RMHPIQTAF
-136 TTRLRNKGKIYDFAA
+136 IV
-151 VARQDAAGILITYAQ
+151 VACS
-166 KEEVNELNGD
+166 
-176 LTMASLFPDFP
+176 MMF
-187 FEMNGSVVICD
+187 
-198 DDKVVSTNRQELT
+198 
-211 ARSIEEA
+211 
-218 KSQYKNKFEADE
+218 
-230 NGIVHLRSETG
+230 H
-241 NWFGRRE
+241 
-248 KIKDYDAY
+248 
-256 IFFPE
+256 
-261 SQVYITRNIICV
+261 
-273 IYVLLALLLFL
+273 
-284 LHRMSRSRTEKR
+284 
-296 SILQDQKRLRVINAL
+296 
-311 GHAYSSISLVNLKT
+311 
-325 EEIEILKSSENM
+325 
-337 KPDQKGDM
+337 
-345 LSKAHQEELIR
+345 
-356 QVIAEPFQEAYWK
+356 
-369 FVDISTVAKRL
+369 AKR
-380 EERETLSFTARTVD
+380 
-394 ERWMTMIIVPQG
+394 M
-406 YDKDGKLCTVLVANR
+406 
-421 DVTEEKEREIAQDR
+421 
-435 NLRNALAAAE
+435 
-445 HANRAKTVFLN
+445 
-456 NMSHDIRTPM
+456 
-466 NGIIGMLD
+466 
-474 ISDKCLDNPEAVR
+474 
-487 KYHKKIRVASEYLL
+487 HKKIRVASEYLL

-552 GLENFNLPR
+552 GLENFNQPR

-689 VVANQQDF
+689 VAANQQDF

>member
-1 MLVFILIFSGILTFL
+1 MPLKVGLWEQAKTRNQEVISNVSLDLISRTRIIERFAPRPYYFASEDEDLLKEVDEEISIIKQVQPSLPDVLFDKYFRNTRYVFAPTQQQKDYLKSMDTLEVLCVERDAPYVYQKEGKPAGMMVEILNSFAEETGVSINYTFCQSRDEAEQKLKEESYDLMIGLSFDSEYCARLGFVRSKSIMESNLAYLHRSENSSHKTVAIEKGMESLVDTTEFQEVIKCDNIVQCMEAVTNGRADYAVGDRSALEYYMYDTYSTLVTGLISGSAQNICIAIARESNLQFIRLVNDYIYSLSDLQKTTFL
-16 LLTARD
+16 
-22 NSKLNSTLD
+22 
-31 ETFDFVKNRI
+31 E
-41 ESYEIYNTNDQVKSL
+41 
-56 VRLLDK
+56 
-62 TTELSRVIEQEGN
+62 EGN
-75 LSTEMLDEYAREQ
+75 MHLYKTSLR
-88 RLTGIL
+88 G
-94 ILDQNLKVIEQN
+94 
-106 AKDGDTMPL
+106 
-115 WQKLIKSDYV
+115 YV
-125 RDIAEHPEKTY
+125 RMHPIQTAF
-136 TTRLRNKGKIYDFAA
+136 IV
-151 VARQDAAGILITYAQ
+151 VACS
-166 KEEVNELNGD
+166 
-176 LTMASLFPDFP
+176 MMF
-187 FEMNGSVVICD
+187 
-198 DDKVVSTNRQELT
+198 
-211 ARSIEEA
+211 
-218 KSQYKNKFEADE
+218 
-230 NGIVHLRSETG
+230 H
-241 NWFGRRE
+241 
-248 KIKDYDAY
+248 
-256 IFFPE
+256 
-261 SQVYITRNIICV
+261 
-273 IYVLLALLLFL
+273 
-284 LHRMSRSRTEKR
+284 
-296 SILQDQKRLRVINAL
+296 
-311 GHAYSSISLVNLKT
+311 
-325 EEIEILKSSENM
+325 
-337 KPDQKGDM
+337 
-345 LSKAHQEELIR
+345 
-356 QVIAEPFQEAYWK
+356 
-369 FVDISTVAKRL
+369 AKR
-380 EERETLSFTARTVD
+380 
-394 ERWMTMIIVPQG
+394 M
-406 YDKDGKLCTVLVANR
+406 
-421 DVTEEKEREIAQDR
+421 
-435 NLRNALAAAE
+435 
-445 HANRAKTVFLN
+445 
-456 NMSHDIRTPM
+456 
-466 NGIIGMLD
+466 
-474 ISDKCLDNPEAVR
+474 
-487 KYHKKIRVASEYLL
+487 HKKIRVASEYLL

-552 GLENFNLPR
+552 GLENFNPPR

-689 VVANQQDF
+689 VAANQQDF

>member
-1 MLVFILIFSGILTFL
+1 MPLKVGLWEQAKTRNQEVISNVSLDPISGTRIIERFAPRPYYFASEDEDLLKEVDEEISIIKQVQPSLPDVLFDKYFRNTRYVFAPTQQQKDYLKSMDTLEVLCVERDAPYVYQKEGKPAGMMVEILNSFAEETGVSINYTFCQSRDEAEQKLKEESYDLMIGLSFDSEYCARLGFVRSKSIMESNLAYLHRSENSSHKTVAIEKGMESLVDTTEFQEVIKCDNIVQCMEAVTNGRADYAVGDRSALEYYMYDTYSTLVTGLISGSAQNICIAIARESNLQFIRLVNDYIYSLSDLQKTTFL
-16 LLTARD
+16 
-22 NSKLNSTLD
+22 
-31 ETFDFVKNRI
+31 E
-41 ESYEIYNTNDQVKSL
+41 
-56 VRLLDK
+56 
-62 TTELSRVIEQEGN
+62 EGN
-75 LSTEMLDEYAREQ
+75 MHLYKTSLR
-88 RLTGIL
+88 G
-94 ILDQNLKVIEQN
+94 
-106 AKDGDTMPL
+106 
-115 WQKLIKSDYV
+115 YV
-125 RDIAEHPEKTY
+125 RMHPIQTAF
-136 TTRLRNKGKIYDFAA
+136 IV
-151 VARQDAAGILITYAQ
+151 VACS
-166 KEEVNELNGD
+166 
-176 LTMASLFPDFP
+176 MMF
-187 FEMNGSVVICD
+187 
-198 DDKVVSTNRQELT
+198 
-211 ARSIEEA
+211 
-218 KSQYKNKFEADE
+218 
-230 NGIVHLRSETG
+230 H
-241 NWFGRRE
+241 
-248 KIKDYDAY
+248 
-256 IFFPE
+256 
-261 SQVYITRNIICV
+261 
-273 IYVLLALLLFL
+273 
-284 LHRMSRSRTEKR
+284 
-296 SILQDQKRLRVINAL
+296 
-311 GHAYSSISLVNLKT
+311 
-325 EEIEILKSSENM
+325 
-337 KPDQKGDM
+337 
-345 LSKAHQEELIR
+345 
-356 QVIAEPFQEAYWK
+356 
-369 FVDISTVAKRL
+369 AKR
-380 EERETLSFTARTVD
+380 
-394 ERWMTMIIVPQG
+394 M
-406 YDKDGKLCTVLVANR
+406 
-421 DVTEEKEREIAQDR
+421 
-435 NLRNALAAAE
+435 
-445 HANRAKTVFLN
+445 
-456 NMSHDIRTPM
+456 
-466 NGIIGMLD
+466 
-474 ISDKCLDNPEAVR
+474 
-487 KYHKKIRVASEYLL
+487 HKKIRVASEYLL

-552 GLENFNLPR
+552 GLENFNPPR

-636 RSEFRGTEL
+636 RSEFRGTGL

-689 VVANQQDF
+689 VAANQQDF